1 MEPEACSL
9 WHTQRLINFLSEKEN
24 KLTYDM
30 RKRINVRSYWY
41 LFNETDEEH
50 RSLTTMMGDNMGHTE
65 RLLNF
70 LMEKENK
77 LPHQF
82 RRKIDSC
89 SNEFM
94 DKYMKFVIN
103 NINSAN
109 NVMDGV
115 YSYLTG
121 DNLVGLIVSVCLVL
135 YGGMAG
141 PELPTVFKRLFENT
155 YFKFLILSLVAYSS
169 VKDYKVALLLAFAF
183 TFSISMFDILHFD
196 VLWLKFS
203 GPKAQC
209 VFDNKNSLKGHRLA

>member
-1 MEPEACSL
+1 
-9 WHTQRLINFLSEKEN
+9 
-24 KLTYDM
+24 
-30 RKRINVRSYWY
+30 
-41 LFNETDEEH
+41 
-50 RSLTTMMGDNMGHTE
+50 
-65 RLLNF
+65 
-70 LMEKENK
+70 
-77 LPHQF
+77 
-82 RRKIDSC
+82 
-89 SNEFM
+89 
-94 DKYMKFVIN
+94 MKFVIN

-183 TFSISMFDILHFD
+183 TFSISMFDNRYVTECFKE
-196 VLWLKFS
+196 LK
-203 GPKAQC
+203 Q
-209 VFDNKNSLKGHRLA
+209 DRRRNKNV